1 MRNQHIDSMR
11 SLAIIIMLTANTTPY
26 LITSDVP
33 FVFRA
38 ICSFA
43 APLFTFL
50 SGYTFAL
57 NGSRSNGYLSGI
69 YVLLSAVIVDVVAW
83 GIPPFQTFDVLY
95 VIALGQMVLAV
106 MKRLPSWCLVC
117 IALLIM
123 ILPTLLQTVYRFELS
138 DPNWNSFRFNAYR
151 WAFDGWFPIFPWLSF
166 PIMGYLSLEWKNRIP
181 ANAWSSVLTGCV
193 FLGGFMFVSLEKS
206 HQPFRDGYVE
216 IFYPATLAY
225 LLVAFGF
232 CYLLLF
238 GLSKP
243 LSMTSKVLDGINVLG
258 RHSMFVYI
266 LHALLIAQIVSK
278 LALQNNLWSILIVLT
293 VFYGLVF
300 FATFGL
306 EALLRRKKLD
316 FVPKWVRKPL
326 GLY

>member
-26 LITSDVP
+26 LISSDVP

-57 NGSRSNGYLSGI
+57 IGDRSNGYVSGF
-69 YVLLSAVIVDVVAW
+69 YVLISAMLVDVIAW

-95 VIALGQMVLAV
+95 VIALGQVILALI
-106 MKRLPSWCLVC
+106 KRLPSWALLL
-117 IALLIM
+117 IALILM
-123 ILPTLLQTVYRFELS
+123 SLPTVLQTVYRFGIA
-138 DPNWNSFRFNAYR
+138 DPNWNSLSIKLYR
-151 WAFDGWFPIFPWLSF
+151 WAFDGWFPVFPWLSF
-166 PIMGYLSLEWKNRIP
+166 PIMGYLSWQWKNRMNP
-181 ANAWSSVLTGCV
+181 NTWTSVLSV
-193 FLGGFMFVSLEKS
+193 LLFIGGFAFVYLDKND
-206 HQPFRDGYVE
+206 QPFREGYVE

-225 LLVAFGF
+225 LLVAYGF

-243 LSMTSKVLDGINVLG
+243 LSMTSKVLEGINLLG

-266 LHALLIAQIVSK
+266 FHAVLIAQI
-278 LALQNNLWSILIVLT
+278 LASQTIKGSLLTTLLILLLFYSIVYSVT
-293 VFYGLVF
+293 
-300 FATFGL
+300 FAL
-306 EALLRRKKLD
+306 ETLLGRKKLNV
-316 FVPKWVRKPL
+316 VPKWIRKPL